1 MKSKSW
7 AGKSCIFR
15 KFVSVPGPNRSS
27 VETSHKVKAGVIEWP
42 FEFLLDPAMPES
54 IEGMANTFVV
64 YHLHASVSRPSWNSR
79 SLTAS
84 EHIRLVRTLGPDS
97 LDMAHSRTNAD
108 VWANKIS
115 YSISIPTDAFVFG
128 TSITADV
135 ELSPIKKGL
144 RLGNIDLR
152 LSEHVTKRL
161 QLRETPD
168 ARLDR
173 SKTEEYEVANT
184 EMEFPEHSRVVFDDE
199 TIDDPVMGDEMYR
212 FKATLPLP
220 KSLNACR
227 QDVDSHQIS
236 VTHKFKLM
244 VNLHNPEGHVSQL
257 VCRLPV
263 KIFISPNLPLNEENE
278 VCRPLQDVSDEA
290 INSNE
295 TAVTAP
301 PQYGLHQLDEL
312 FGDIDLAGYMSRV
325 RSHSESPGL
334 GTQTPDDLDTPAA
347 EMADWYSRSQPQD
360 QHAPS
365 ANALRSRLVRLQVQS
380 QSAPSS
386 PGPDSGPPS
395 RRTSGDD
402 HTADIRRNDYDMDDL
417 SRVPS
422 YRHALRTPRSVSP
435 HASGLPS
442 YIEATSRPSS
452 PHRPPPRAHVR
463 PDPEA
468 FEFHAER
475 PDGRSGADS
484 GRSSMDDQAPRQ
496 ARSSRRR
503 SLVRNEGARTQ
514 LVQTES

>member
-1 MKSKSW
+1 ML
-7 AGKSCIFR
+7 I
-15 KFVSVPGPNRSS
+15 PGPNRSS

-144 RLGNIDLR
+144 RLGKIDLR